1 MVEKLYELSRFYLQN
16 YDQAF
21 KRYFLNKYPLKGR
34 FYIIIGQRGIGKTT
48 LLVQYI
54 LGCCQHDPL
63 TRQALYVPVDHTY
76 VSKYSLYEIAETFYK
91 EGVKLICL
99 DEIHKYPDWS
109 RELKS
114 IYDVFTDLRII
125 ASGSSALEI
134 YKSSHDLSRRAVV
147 YRMQGMSFREFIA
160 MMVGLE
166 LNSYPL
172 DEILNQ
178 HEGLANRII
187 DELNTRGKRVLP
199 LFRDYLQF
207 GYYPYFNEH
216 LGRMEEFYLKLEQ
229 DVRKTVESDSIAVFP
244 HLNGASTNKILN
256 LLSLITESVPYTPDL
271 IDLKRKLEI
280 GDSRTLKGYL
290 KFLADAD
297 VLLTV
302 SKKGRGLGQLE
313 KPDKIYLNNTNL
325 IYSLG
330 DSDKIDKGSLRETFF
345 ANSLSSSH
353 KTHIVERGDFLVD
366 DTVTFEVGEKNKSFS
381 QIRGIDNAYLAVDD
395 IEVGLKQKIPL
406 WLFGFLY

>member
-1 MVEKLYELSRFYLQN
+1 
-16 YDQAF
+16 
-21 KRYFLNKYPLKGR
+21 
-34 FYIIIGQRGIGKTT
+34 
-48 LLVQYI
+48 
-54 LGCCQHDPL
+54 
-63 TRQALYVPVDHTY
+63 
-76 VSKYSLYEIAETFYK
+76 
-91 EGVKLICL
+91 
-99 DEIHKYPDWS
+99 
-109 RELKS
+109 
-114 IYDVFTDLRII
+114 
-125 ASGSSALEI
+125 
-134 YKSSHDLSRRAVV
+134 
-147 YRMQGMSFREFIA
+147 

-166 LNSYPL
+166 FNSYPL
-172 DEILNQ
+172 DEILNR
-178 HEGLANRII
+178 HEGLANQII

-216 LGRMEEFYLKLEQ
+216 LGQMEEFYLKLEQ
-229 DVRKTVESDSIAVFP
+229 DVRKTVESGSIAVFP

-280 GDSRTLKGYL
+280 GDSRPLKGYL

-313 KPDKIYLNNTNL
+313 KPGKIYL
-325 IYSLG
+325 
-330 DSDKIDKGSLRETFF
+330 
-345 ANSLSSSH
+345 
-353 KTHIVERGDFLVD
+353 
-366 DTVTFEVGEKNKSFS
+366 
-381 QIRGIDNAYLAVDD
+381 DNAYLAVDD